1 MISCLL
7 KRLIILQLVEP
18 ILKSFRLANTV
29 RRYSIDCF
37 KSNCYNLYEW
47 GGALKKTRL
56 LKIVLKRTGAIKLL
70 CSYVIVFFAVSVAI
84 WIFEPNITRL
94 FDSIWYCFSVA
105 TTIGLGDVLAT
116 TLVGRVLSI
125 FLSICSILIIAVVPG
140 VITSYYVE
148 STKLRADESSAK
160 FLDDLER
167 LPELS
172 KEELVELSEKVKKFN
187 RKK

>member
-1 MISCLL
+1 MILFL
-7 KRLIILQLVEP
+7 KLYIHRLDGGN
-18 ILKSFRLANTV
+18 F
-29 RRYSIDCF
+29 
-37 KSNCYNLYEW
+37 NCYNLYKW
-47 GGALKKTRL
+47 GGVLKKTRL

-105 TTIGLGDVLAT
+105 TTIG
-116 TLVGRVLSI
+116 RVLSI

-172 KEELVELSEKVKKFN
+172 KEELAKLSEKVKKFN